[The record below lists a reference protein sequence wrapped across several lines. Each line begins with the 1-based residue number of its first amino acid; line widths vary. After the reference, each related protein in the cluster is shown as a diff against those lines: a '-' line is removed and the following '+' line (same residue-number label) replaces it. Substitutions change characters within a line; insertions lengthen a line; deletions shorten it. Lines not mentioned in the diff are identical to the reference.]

1 MVFVWVLA
9 LIDVHTLIVLLFS
22 DFMSPLYIFSGSTF
36 ALFKGLIFYLP
47 NRDLFSLLD
56 IVTGFLMLFLLIG
69 HLYGIIWWSLF
80 SYLMYKIIMSFGII
94 K

>member
-1 MVFVWVLA
+1 MVFIWALA

-56 IVTGFLMLFLLIG
+56 IITGFVMLFLLIG
-69 HLYGIIWWSLF
+69 ALWGIVWWTLF
-80 SYLMYKIIMSFGII
+80 IYLIYKIIMSFGII